1 MLSLTPSNDAK
12 HRCMFDKNER
22 KQKLKFL
29 KHGKIC
35 KRNRNIKLE
44 HYRHLSKSSFV
55 IRRAFSG
62 RRSLTSEHCQP
73 LHGNKQPNIELRLGR
88 QKTLCEIRDSRPK
101 RPYVFGEILNN

>member
-1 MLSLTPSNDAK
+1 MPNIDVCLIRMKAG
-12 HRCMFDKNER
+12 

-35 KRNRNIKLE
+35 KRNTNIKLE

-73 LHGNKQPNIELRLGR
+73 LHGNKQPNIELRSY
-88 QKTLCEIRDSRPK
+88 IRRWC
-101 RPYVFGEILNN
+101 